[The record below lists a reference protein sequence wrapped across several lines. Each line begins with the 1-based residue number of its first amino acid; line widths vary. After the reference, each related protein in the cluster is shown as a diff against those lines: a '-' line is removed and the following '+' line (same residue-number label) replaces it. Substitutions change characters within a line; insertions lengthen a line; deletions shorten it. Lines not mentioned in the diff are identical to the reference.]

1 MDQLT
6 ALGTFVR
13 VIETG
18 SFSLAARSLGVGQPT
33 VSKAISTLE
42 ERFAVRL
49 LLRST
54 RRLTPTDAGEA
65 FFQQAKRVILEVEQ
79 AEHVARAASTH
90 LSGRV
95 RVSADVTFT
104 RLHLM
109 PALERFLDKYPNL
122 SLDIVLDDRNVDL
135 LEEGIDVGLRT
146 ETLGISNMPAR
157 KLGEAPRYVV
167 GSSAYFERAGNPCT
181 PCELTQHHFIN
192 YSQQGGGR
200 VWTFR
205 RNDTELSVSLNGR
218 LSLSAFEGVREAVLA
233 DVGIAIAPEWRFSPE
248 LKSGRVM
255 TVLTDW
261 HLPPCELWAVIP
273 AGRMASAK
281 TRAFLNFVQETL
293 GHANASGA
301 AAEPRS
307 SYIAPPIQ
315 EALEP
320 LPRRPHRSSSS
331 SVPSPL

>member
-18 SFSLAARSLGVGQPT
+18 SFSIAARSLGVGQPT

-42 ERFAVRL
+42 EHLAVRL

-54 RRLTPTDAGEA
+54 RGLTATEAGAA
-65 FFQQAKRVILEVEQ
+65 FYQQAKRVLLEVEQ

-90 LSGRV
+90 LTGRV

-109 PALERFLDKYPNL
+109 PALEKFLDKYPDL

-146 ETLGISNMPAR
+146 GTLDISKMPAR

-167 GSSAYFERAGNPCT
+167 GSSAYFERAGT
-181 PCELTQHHFIN
+181 PRTPTELTQHPFIN
-192 YSQQGGGR
+192 YSQPCGGR

-205 RNDTELSVSLNGR
+205 RSQTKFSVSLNGR

-233 DVGIAIAPEWRFSPE
+233 DAGIAIASEWMFSPE
-248 LKSGRVM
+248 LKSGRV
-255 TVLTDW
+255 VAILTDW
-261 HLPPCELWAVIP
+261 LLSPCELWAVIP

-281 TRAFLNFVQETL
+281 TRAFLTFVQETL
-293 GHANASGA
+293 EYANGSGSK
-301 AAEPRS
+301 AEPRNS
-307 SYIAPPIQ
+307 HLPPPIQ
-315 EALEP
+315 ETPDLIR
-320 LPRRPHRSSSS
+320 L
-331 SVPSPL
+331 